1 MSSYNNYQKNES
13 IQNLKE
19 IENLKE
25 NFTKLRENEVKLR
38 SITDLKLK
46 EIKEEII
53 NNTLMVF

>member
-1 MSSYNNYQKNES
+1 MSSYINYQKNES